1 MVNNIMERRPDSF
14 WSCLVCAASVLSI
27 LIATG
32 GPYAFG
38 LLLPPLMNEFS
49 ATRQETAWVG
59 SLNTACG
66 YILNPFSVHV
76 TDRFGFRAT
85 AILGSV
91 SSLIGVGLASF
102 SAQLWMMYPTYG
114 FLMGFGN
121 TTIYST
127 SMLVVL
133 KYFVK
138 WRSVAVGLVAS
149 ATSVAVFA
157 MTQFVQALLSA
168 FGWRWAMRGIASL
181 FLMCGLCSALYLPV
195 NKAKESDEQTS
206 DRIGTD
212 KKKENEPHVLKNRRF
227 LVFCSANTIVMFGY
241 YIPVV
246 HIIKH
251 CEQELQIPEHKSFI
265 LFTYLAGAS
274 VISRLAFCKLGDF
287 QCVSRF
293 SLYQVS
299 VVIYGICVLL
309 LPFVKT
315 FNSLVIIFV
324 VFGLMDG
331 GALGQFS
338 LLVLGCVGQRKVNQG
353 WGYAMFSVGFG
364 VGTGPPLAGFM
375 ADESGS
381 YAVAFYLSG
390 VVLIAGAA
398 ITLLMKFV
406 KQTDV
411 TEGPEEVKAQEMGIL
426 IVEKVTVL

>member
-1 MVNNIMERRPDSF
+1 MKTCQS
-14 WSCLVCAASVLSI
+14 
-27 LIATG
+27 
-32 GPYAFG
+32 PYPHPTLQPMSLCNLKVFCTFF
-38 LLLPPLMNEFS
+38 L
-49 ATRQETAWVG
+49 AWVG

-76 TDRFGFRAT
+76 TNRFGFRAT

-114 FLMGFGN
+114 FLTGFGN

-181 FLMCGLCSALYLPV
+181 FLMCGLCSVLYLPV
-195 NKAKESDEQTS
+195 NKAKESDEQIL

-212 KKKENEPHVLKNRRF
+212 KKKENEQHVLKNRRF

-246 HIIKH
+246 HIVS
-251 CEQELQIPEHKSFI
+251 CLFSFPHRH
-265 LFTYLAGAS
+265 F
-274 VISRLAFCKLGDF
+274 
-287 QCVSRF
+287 
-293 SLYQVS
+293 
-299 VVIYGICVLL
+299 
-309 LPFVKT
+309 LP
-315 FNSLVIIFV
+315 
-324 VFGLMDG
+324 
-331 GALGQFS
+331 
-338 LLVLGCVGQRKVNQG
+338 
-353 WGYAMFSVGFG
+353 
-364 VGTGPPLAGFM
+364 
-375 ADESGS
+375 
-381 YAVAFYLSG
+381 
-390 VVLIAGAA
+390 
-398 ITLLMKFV
+398 
-406 KQTDV
+406 
-411 TEGPEEVKAQEMGIL
+411 
-426 IVEKVTVL
+426 